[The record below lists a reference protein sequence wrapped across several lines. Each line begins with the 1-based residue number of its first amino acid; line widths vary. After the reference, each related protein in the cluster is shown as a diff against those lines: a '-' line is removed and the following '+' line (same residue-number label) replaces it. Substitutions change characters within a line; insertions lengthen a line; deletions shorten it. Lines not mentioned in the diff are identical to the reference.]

1 MKKGRMRF
9 GAVLV
14 MTMAFVLTASIALAG
29 PGGWGRG
36 MGGGGMGG
44 MGGGYGHGG
53 WGQGMGPGQG
63 GYANAGS
70 LTPEQSQKLQTMRE
84 AYLKDI
90 TPLQNQLF
98 TKKSELRL
106 LWSAPNPEKDQIM
119 AKQGELNTLQ
129 QQIQEKATKHQLEVR
144 AIVGK

>member
-36 MGGGGMGG
+36 MGGGGMGP
-44 MGGGYGHGG
+44 GHGG

-63 GYANAGS
+63 GYAYAGS
-70 LTPEQSQKLQTMRE
+70 LTPEQSQKLQTIRE
-84 AYLKDI
+84 AYLKEI

-98 TKKSELRL
+98 TKKSDLRL
-106 LWSAPNPEKDQIM
+106 LWSAASPDKDQIM
-119 AKQGELNTLQ
+119 AKQGEINGLQ

-144 AIVGK
+144 TVVGR